1 MLKKKIFIFGLL
13 SLYKILNEIKNEL
26 NFDLVFVNCSSN
38 IIKNLDIECEKID
51 TMLLAFY
58 NNRSFLSKNL
68 NTKNILF
75 LKKEPLKI
83 EKLIEKINLYFL
95 KSNYQNNSKIIIK
108 TYELNVNSKIIKKK
122 NSIIRLTE
130 KEIMLILFLFN
141 KKSSSTAKELQEK
154 IWKQK
159 KELETHT
166 VETHIYR
173 LRKKFENTFNDK
185 FFINSDHNGYSIR
198 Y

>member
-1 MLKKKIFIFGLL
+1 
-13 SLYKILNEIKNEL
+13 
-26 NFDLVFVNCSSN
+26 
-38 IIKNLDIECEKID
+38 
-51 TMLLAFY
+51 
-58 NNRSFLSKNL
+58 
-68 NTKNILF
+68 
-75 LKKEPLKI
+75 
-83 EKLIEKINLYFL
+83 
-95 KSNYQNNSKIIIK
+95 
-108 TYELNVNSKIIKKK
+108 
-122 NSIIRLTE
+122 
-130 KEIMLILFLFN
+130 MLILFLFN